1 MGKIHLEDRTHNGW
15 GKWETLE
22 KEMAMLDQ
30 GQPWF
35 SCYFLIP
42 KARWFRGCGQQRRQ
56 RLGIALWLCEGN
68 LTCRCMH
75 YISWWF
81 RPTKCCCNIT
91 HLSAANTCKGDQWC
105 FINDN
110 QAICH
115 HRSRMRFVFNYCYP
129 LLNTTELNVVRTTLS
144 SVLMDGW
151 MDVIYRCKIGLV

>member
-35 SCYFLIP
+35 SYYFLIP

-56 RLGIALWLCEGN
+56 RLGIALWLCERN

-81 RPTKCCCNIT
+81 RPTKCWCNIT
-91 HLSAANTCKGDQWC
+91 HLSAANTCKKDQWC

-110 QAICH
+110 QVMCH
-115 HRSRMRFVFNYCYP
+115 HRSRMSLIIVIT
-129 LLNTTELNVVRTTLS
+129 LNTTELNVARTILFCCTR
-144 SVLMDGW
+144 VMDEW
-151 MDVIYRCKIGLV
+151 MDVIYSVGVK